1 MFTALELFKSPSDPD
16 NTSSSAVNYITTGS
30 DEPVCTVYFEFIDGC
45 DLIREIV
52 NCKHVFHRECLDKWV
67 DVGQVNCPLCRS
79 MLLPSKK
86 LLSTTGF
93 GVLETAVSDVA
104 PVMKSTSGDIPI
116 LFRQAE
122 AIRN

>member
-1 MFTALELFKSPSDPD
+1 M
-16 NTSSSAVNYITTGS
+16 
-30 DEPVCTVYFEFIDGC
+30 VYFECIAGC

-79 MLLPSKK
+79 VLLPSKK
-86 LLSTTGF
+86 LLSAVGS

-104 PVMKSTSGDIPI
+104 PVMKSTSASI
-116 LFRQAE
+116 LAYYLVIFRFYSDKLKP
-122 AIRN
+122 